1 MRCHGLVPWSLT
13 ISANKRKLKT
23 LDATGLPRGVSR
35 LGLYSCEREPPRDKP
50 VASRRNFLSWRVADI
65 VRLHGASP
73 WHLHGTSPWHLF
85 VFVFCVA
92 TFSLSAMGQSNF
104 SLRSPDQRIE
114 VRIQTAGRL
123 RYDVLLNGV
132 LLLQNSTLSMSI
144 DHINFGTRPIVK
156 SSKQRSENKEIVS
169 PVPQKSVRI
178 REHYNELKLE
188 TDDNYSIVFRAFNE
202 GVAYRFETSLNQNV
216 RIDAEEARL
225 NFAGNYN
232 VYYPKEDSFFSHN
245 EREFLNLPLKQIT
258 PTTLASLPAVVVAN
272 NGVKIAIAESD
283 VEDYPGLWLR
293 GTNNDALEAV
303 FPPYPLKEELRK
315 NSDRDLQVT
324 EKADYIALTK
334 GTRTF
339 PWRIIGIAEKDADLI
354 TNQLVYLL
362 AKPSQIQDTSW
373 IKPGKVAWDW
383 YNANNIYDV
392 DFKSGINTQ
401 TYKYYIDFASRYGI
415 EYVILDEGWYKLG
428 DLLTVT
434 PEINIEELVAY
445 GKKRNVGIILWM
457 VWKTLDDQFEAA
469 FNQAEKWGVKGLKID
484 FMQRDDQPVM
494 NFYHKVCREA
504 ARRRMLVNFH
514 GAIRPATMMRTW
526 PHLVN
531 VEGVRGLEQNKW
543 SKFANPEHNVTLPF
557 TRMLLGPMDYTPG
570 AMVNSGQ
577 EKNFVPVFE
586 RPMSMGTRVH
596 QLAMYVVYEAPL
608 QMLADSPSHYL
619 REPEVMEF
627 LKPVPTVWDETR
639 VLAAQMGDYVVIAR
653 RRGQEW
659 YIGAMT
665 DWTSRTL
672 DIDFAFLP
680 AGRFQMVA
688 YDDGPNAARMGHD
701 YKKVTRNI
709 DRTTKLTINL
719 ASGGGWAARI
729 YPQTN

>member
-1 MRCHGLVPWSLT
+1 MNTPKRLIRCVSTIFILSMFFLVQ
-13 ISANKRKLKT
+13 
-23 LDATGLPRGVSR
+23 
-35 LGLYSCEREPPRDKP
+35 
-50 VASRRNFLSWRVADI
+50 
-65 VRLHGASP
+65 
-73 WHLHGTSPWHLF
+73 
-85 VFVFCVA
+85 
-92 TFSLSAMGQSNF
+92 SAMAQSNYN
-104 SLRSPDQRIE
+104 LRSPDQRIE
-114 VRIQTAGRL
+114 VRVRVAERIS
-123 RYDVLLNGV
+123 YDVLLNGSP
-132 LLLQNSTLSMSI
+132 LLQNSTLWMN
-144 DHINFGTRPIVK
+144 INRTNLGAQPRVRAT
-156 SSKQRSENKEIVS
+156 KQRSENREIIS
-169 PVPQKSVRI
+169 PVPQKSARI

-188 TDDNYSIVFRAFNE
+188 MEGDYAIVFRAFNE
-202 GVAYRFETSLNQNV
+202 GVAYRFETSLAASEAKVYGEEV
-216 RIDAEEARL
+216 RF
-225 NFAGNYN
+225 NFAGDYN
-232 VYYPKEDSFFSHN
+232 AYYPKEDSFFSHN

-258 PTTLASLPAVVVAN
+258 AASLASLPAVVVTKTP
-272 NGVKIAIAESD
+272 VKIALAESD

-293 GTNNDALEAV
+293 GANDNALEGV

-315 NSDRDLQVT
+315 NSDRDFQVT
-324 EKADYIALTK
+324 EKADFIALTK
-334 GTRTF
+334 GARTF
-339 PWRIIGIAEKDADLI
+339 PWRIIGIAEKDVDLI

-415 EYVILDEGWYKLG
+415 EYVILDEGWYNLG
-428 DLLTVT
+428 NLVAVV

-445 GKKRNVGIILWM
+445 GKKKNVGIILWM
-457 VWKTLDDQFEAA
+457 VWKTLDDQFDAA

-484 FMQRDDQPVM
+484 FMQRDDQPVI

-504 ARRRMLVNFH
+504 ARRRMLVDFH
-514 GAIRPATMMRTW
+514 GAIRPATMTRTW
-526 PHLVN
+526 PNLVN
-531 VEGVRGLEQNKW
+531 VEGVRGLEQTKW

-570 AMVNSGQ
+570 AMVNAGRES
-577 EKNFVPVFE
+577 NFAPIFE

-596 QLAMYVVYEAPL
+596 QLAMYVIYEAPL

-627 LKPVPTVWDETR
+627 LKAVPTVWDETR
-639 VLAAQMGDYVVIAR
+639 VLAAQLGDYVSITR

-672 DIDFAFLP
+672 DIDFSFLP
-680 AGRFQMVA
+680 SGRFRMVA
-688 YDDGPNAARMGHD
+688 YEDGPNADKMGHD
-701 YKKVTRNI
+701 YKVTIKEI
-709 DRTTKLTINL
+709 DRTQKLTIKL

-729 YPQTN
+729 YRNRLGRGPRRS

>member
-1 MRCHGLVPWSLT
+1 
-13 ISANKRKLKT
+13 
-23 LDATGLPRGVSR
+23 
-35 LGLYSCEREPPRDKP
+35 
-50 VASRRNFLSWRVADI
+50 VASKRDLFSWRVADI
-65 VRLHGASP
+65 VK
-73 WHLHGTSPWHLF
+73 LHGTSPWHLF
-85 VFVFCVA
+85 ALVFWLA
-92 TFSLSAMGQSNF
+92 TFCLGGSVMAQSDY
-104 SLRSPDQRIE
+104 SLRSPDQKIE
-114 VRIQTAGRL
+114 VRIHTANRL
-123 RYDVLLNGV
+123 NYDVLLNGA

-144 DHINFGTRPIVK
+144 NHINFGSRPIVS
-156 SSKQRSENKEIVS
+156 SSKRRSENREIIS

-178 REHYNELKLE
+178 REQYNELRLE
-188 TDDNYSIVFRAFNE
+188 TDDKNAIVFRAFND
-202 GVAYRFETSLNQNV
+202 GVAYRFETSSNDKQV
-216 RIDAEEARL
+216 RIDGEEVRL
-225 NFAGNYN
+225 NFTGDYN

-258 PTTLASLPAVVVAN
+258 PTTLASLPAIVVAN

-293 GTNNDALEAV
+293 GASNNTLEAV

-324 EKADYIALTK
+324 EKADYIAMTK

-354 TNQLVYLL
+354 TNHLVYLL
-362 AKPSQIQDTSW
+362 ARPSQVEDTSW

-383 YNANNIYDV
+383 YNANNIYGV

-434 PEINIEELVAY
+434 PDINIEELVAY
-445 GKKRNVGIILWM
+445 GKQRNVGIILWM
-457 VWKTLDDQFEAA
+457 VWKTLDDQFDAA

-484 FMQRDDQPVM
+484 FMQRDDQPVI

-504 ARRRMLVNFH
+504 ARRRMLVDFH
-514 GAIRPATMMRTW
+514 GAIRPATMTRTW
-526 PHLVN
+526 PNLVN

-543 SKFANPEHNVTLPF
+543 SKYANPEHNVTLPF

-577 EKNFVPVFE
+577 ERNFAAIFE

-639 VLAAQMGDYVVIAR
+639 VLAAQIGDYVVIAR
-653 RRGQEW
+653 RRGQDW
-659 YIGAMT
+659 YIGGMT

-672 DIDFAFLP
+672 DIDFSFLP

-688 YDDGPNAARMGHD
+688 YEDGPNAARMGQD
-701 YKKVTRNI
+701 YKKVTRDI

-729 YPQTN
+729 YPQTK